1 MNLWLDAQL
10 SPMIAKWINDQDLR
24 VSATPLRDIGL
35 LKASD
40 REIFQ
45 KARMSGAIIVTKDRD
60 FLLLLKDEGHPPQVI
75 WLRVGN
81 SNNIFLQQVLISTL
95 PKALELLREG
105 EPWVE
110 IRMNLKN
117 RSLYA
122 E

>member
-10 SPMIAKWINDQDLR
+10 SPLIAKWINDQGLR

-60 FLLLLKDEGHPPQVI
+60 FLLLLKDEGPPPQ
-75 WLRVGN
+75 
-81 SNNIFLQQVLISTL
+81 
-95 PKALELLREG
+95 ALELLREG

-110 IRMNLKN
+110 IRMKLKN

>member
-1 MNLWLDAQL
+1 MNLWLYAQL
-10 SPMIAKWINDQDLR
+10 SPLIAKWINDQYPN
-24 VSATPLRDIGL
+24 VSAIPLRDIGL

-40 REIFQ
+40 RENFQ
-45 KARMSGAIIVTKDRD
+45 QARISGAIIATKDRD
-60 FLLLLKDEGHPPQVI
+60 FLSLLKEEGPPPQVI

-81 SNNIFLQQVLISTL
+81 SNNIFLQQVLSSTL

-110 IRMNLKN
+110 IRINQKN

>member
-1 MNLWLDAQL
+1 MNLWVDAQL
-10 SPMIAKWINDQDLR
+10 SPLIAKWINDQYSN
-24 VSATPLRDIGL
+24 VSAIPLRDIGL

-45 KARMSGAIIVTKDRD
+45 QARISGVIIATKDRD
-60 FLLLLKDEGHPPQVI
+60 LLSLLKEEGPPPQVI

-81 SNNIFLQQVLISTL
+81 SNNVFLQQVLSSTL

-110 IRMNLKN
+110 IRINQKN

>member
-1 MNLWLDAQL
+1 
-10 SPMIAKWINDQDLR
+10 
-24 VSATPLRDIGL
+24 
-35 LKASD
+35 
-40 REIFQ
+40 
-45 KARMSGAIIVTKDRD
+45 MSGAIIVTKDRD
-60 FLLLLKDEGHPPQVI
+60 FLLLLKDEGPPPQVI

-81 SNNIFLQQVLISTL
+81 SNNIFLQQVLSSTL

-110 IRMNLKN
+110 IRMKLKN